1 MSGRTVGPD
10 DADSHIETACMA
22 KGDCDFAA
30 PVAGEPGSDAGGPQ
44 QDTVWERLHKHGTA
58 ASCGRSGRQGTAR
71 EDAPMTEPASPSPA
85 PLRRGSAPP
94 VTAQGGSREASG
106 GRRRRRGSTPCSLS
120 GSRSSSRPLTPGNSP
135 PDHSDKNVSRLVSDM
150 SLSVSRLCGGRGV
163 AAAGDAGARQHR
175 QYRASPSPSRQLQ
188 TLGLSVR
195 PGKFMSDILH
205 HGKLEREYHQNG
217 EWIASLRSAA
227 APPASRSTAASGRA
241 AAARRLQKAKDE
253 HSGSSASMHS
263 TNSTRVSPAA
273 SPWDRPRTASPNSS
287 ISLST
292 ERGRP
297 HTASPKGSK
306 SVSNASPQSVKSMS
320 TESRRVRGA
329 TPWSD
334 VESDDSRGSPVS
346 RHRSPSPDKRS
357 ICSANEPAGE
367 KFSLQDK
374 SVSLDDRIQRIR
386 DIVNKEIRSAGV
398 VSFSTLSK
406 VYYDLMNT
414 CAGLATSRQEMQQHR
429 SILAKEVEKAWSLC
443 DQHARQK
450 EELRKQVLLLQAR
463 NADMEKTNQQLMRR
477 LNSAVDIALAEG
489 TQPARPHAMSAL
501 DQRSETD
508 VQYSL
513 LTADATL
520 EAKYHASSPRYAA
533 QPRKA
538 SVKPRRR
545 SLPGSPIK
553 ISIPSTPEVLLSWMP
568 GRGHCQSQPTS
579 SPMQLSLTPLTPRSR
594 KSGCRSVHELLMAR
608 SHKTLE
614 QNQAADSENHTLP
627 ATNNRKGL
635 GNRASPSCEKRAD

>member
-1 MSGRTVGPD
+1 MSGRTEGPD
-10 DADSHIETACMA
+10 DADSHIETTCMA
-22 KGDCDFAA
+22 KGDCDLAA
-30 PVAGEPGSDAGGPQ
+30 LVAGEPGSDTGGPR

-71 EDAPMTEPASPSPA
+71 EDSPMTEPASPSLA

-106 GRRRRRGSTPCSLS
+106 GRLRRRGSTPCSVS

-150 SLSVSRLCGGRGV
+150 SLSVSRLCEGRGV
-163 AAAGDAGARQHR
+163 AAAGDAGARLHR

-188 TLGLSVR
+188 TLGLSLR
-195 PGKFMSDILH
+195 PGQFMSDILH

-227 APPASRSTAASGRA
+227 APPASRCTAAPGRA
-241 AAARRLQKAKDE
+241 AAARHLQKAEDE

-263 TNSTRVSPAA
+263 TNSTRVSPVGG
-273 SPWDRPRTASPNSS
+273 SPWGRPLTTSPNSAK
-287 ISLST
+287 SLST

-306 SVSNASPQSVKSMS
+306 IVSSTSPKSVKSMS
-320 TESRRVRGA
+320 TESRHVRGA

-346 RHRSPSPDKRS
+346 RHRSPSPIWNPAEGWTDKRS
-357 ICSANEPAGE
+357 ICSANEPSGE

-374 SVSLDDRIQRIR
+374 SISLDDRIQRIR

-398 VSFSTLSK
+398 VSYSTLSK

-477 LNSAVDIALAEG
+477 LSSAVDISLAEG
-489 TQPARPHAMSAL
+489 AEPARPHAMSAL
-501 DQRSETD
+501 DQKSETE

-520 EAKYHASSPRYAA
+520 EAKYNASSPRYAA
-533 QPRKA
+533 LPRKA
-538 SVKPRRR
+538 SIKPRRR

-568 GRGHCQSQPTS
+568 GRGHCQSQPMS
-579 SPMQLSLTPLTPRSR
+579 SPMQLSLTPLTPRSQ
-594 KSGCRSVHELLMAR
+594 KSGCRSIHELLMAR

-614 QNQAADSENHTLP
+614 QNQAADCENHTLP
-627 ATNNRKGL
+627 ANTRKGL
-635 GNRASPSCEKRAD
+635 GE